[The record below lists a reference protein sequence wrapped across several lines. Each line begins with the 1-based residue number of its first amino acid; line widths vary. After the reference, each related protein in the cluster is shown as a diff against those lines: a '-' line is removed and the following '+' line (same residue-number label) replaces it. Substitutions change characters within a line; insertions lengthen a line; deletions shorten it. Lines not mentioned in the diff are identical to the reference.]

1 MSLLDI
7 FKIGET
13 TDGTYCFILNTEMKG
28 GQEEGGKKE
37 GKREKREER
46 RERREGKIE
55 KGK

>member
-13 TDGTYCFILNTEMKG
+13 TDGTYCFILNAEMKG

-37 GKREKREER
+37 GKREKGKER
-46 RERREGKIE
+46 REKGKERRETK
-55 KGK
+55 